1 MSDVQRLVEAKAQI
15 VQLEGTIERLRSMRG
30 DPHPELNHLRARIAE
45 LKAERDGWKRRYE
58 AEAESHRLTMEGI
71 PAW

>member
-1 MSDVQRLVEAKAQI
+1 MSDAQRLAEQAVQI
-15 VQLEGTIERLRSMRG
+15 VQLEGTIERLRAMRG
-30 DPHPELNHLRARIAE
+30 DPHPELNHLRARIAAI
-45 LKAERDGWKRRYE
+45 KVERDDWKRRYE

>member
-1 MSDVQRLVEAKAQI
+1 MSDVQRLAEQAVLI
-15 VQLEGTIERLRSMRG
+15 VQLEGSIERLRAMRG

-45 LKAERDGWKRRYE
+45 LKAERDDWKRRYE
-58 AEAESHRLTMEGI
+58 TEAEGHRLTMEGI